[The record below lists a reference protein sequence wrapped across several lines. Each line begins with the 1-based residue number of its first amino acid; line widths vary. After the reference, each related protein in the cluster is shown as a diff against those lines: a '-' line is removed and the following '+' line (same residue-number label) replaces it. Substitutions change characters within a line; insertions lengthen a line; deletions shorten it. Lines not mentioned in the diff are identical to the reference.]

1 MDITPAITWE
11 TRFVFNIGKGRPVK
25 DAREIGL
32 VLAVLQTVFLRIMIF
47 KDITNAGRWMVRKS
61 AYHRGL
67 VLTVAHN
74 ASLVMT
80 TADITVVHKTEVKRV
95 CLGGMARTAQCS
107 VFLKMM
113 RNSEITLV
121 TMKAIWCAWMV
132 SVASTLTALGLVWSM
147 KPQKPTTVQKK
158 ATKSAILRGL
168 GPTVPLTASP
178 TTMKRTGITLAT
190 CVTEVKCAWTA
201 GKDVTA
207 VKEA

>member
-1 MDITPAITWE
+1 
-11 TRFVFNIGKGRPVK
+11 
-25 DAREIGL
+25 
-32 VLAVLQTVFLRIMIF
+32 
-47 KDITNAGRWMVRKS
+47 MVRKS

-178 TTMKRTGITLAT
+178 TTMKSTGITLAT
-190 CVTEVKCAWTA
+190 YVTEVKCAWTA

-207 VKEA
+207 VKEAWNHYLQLSKDGL